1 MLHSVEVKNYMLK
14 KPVKLRPGMSVFEA
28 SHLIL
33 SNKISGAMVVDETG
47 HLLGMVSELDC
58 LRALLNG
65 VYNDNEFVEG
75 CVEDIMTKDVETADP
90 HDDIVDVATSMLDHK
105 HRRRPIVQDGIVVGQ
120 LSCRQILT
128 AIKEFGG
135 HIDPTEH

>member
-1 MLHSVEVKNYMLK
+1 MLHSVGVKNYMLET
-14 KPVKLRPGMSVFEA
+14 PVKLRPGMSVFEA

-33 SNKISGAMVVDETG
+33 SNKISGAVVVDETG

-58 LRALLNG
+58 LRAMLNA
-65 VYNDNEFVEG
+65 VYNGDEFVEG
-75 CVEDIMTKDVETADP
+75 RVEDIMTKDVETAHP

-105 HRRRPIVQDGIVVGQ
+105 HRRRPVVEDGIVVGQ
-120 LSCRQILT
+120 LNCRQILR

-135 HIDPTEH
+135 HVDPTDH